1 MACWRLRKSN
11 NLVFGGANN
20 SVGRVGRWLP
30 IAAGIAAL
38 VFMGDAL
45 VSNLLL
51 YFSDQ
56 GFERYL
62 NFSLSAGLFPL
73 GTVRGLVYVSV
84 IGMVMLA
91 GVVAFNHVPGGRQ
104 LSAGGRW
111 LAVAVGFFGAVAW
124 MNSFS
129 FLASD
134 FSSLITVTG
143 IDTFLGGAHRAE
155 QVSSLPS
162 DVNPLLEAPSVAL
175 AGAVEECAYAVL
187 LLLLVRY
194 RRWRLPYAIT
204 VVVVLRGLVHL
215 HTGTVYALLSLLPLG
230 LFAALYVLETGRIV
244 PLMLGH
250 AAFNYLALTPPPP
263 ISYGTWQYILGVG
276 ARPVMTTL
284 GYALTLIGAMALSG
298 RAKVK

>member
-1 MACWRLRKSN
+1 M
-11 NLVFGGANN
+11 
-20 SVGRVGRWLP
+20 
-30 IAAGIAAL
+30 AAGLAAL

-51 YFSDQ
+51 YFPDN
-56 GFERYL
+56 GFARYV
-62 NFSLSAGLFPL
+62 NFGLLAGLFPL

-91 GVVAFNHVPGGRQ
+91 GVVAFNHTPAGRQ
-104 LSAGGRW
+104 LLPRGRG
-111 LAVAVGFFGAVAW
+111 LAVAVGFFGAAAW
-124 MNSFS
+124 LKTYN
-129 FLASD
+129 FLQSE
-134 FSSLITVTG
+134 FSSLITVSG
-143 IDTFLGGAHRAE
+143 IDTFLGGTRSTE
-155 QVSSLPS
+155 QASSLPS
-162 DVNPLLEAPSVAL
+162 DANPLLEAPSVAL

-215 HTGTVYALLSLLPLG
+215 HTGTIYALLFLLPLG
-230 LFAALYVLETGRIV
+230 LFAAFYVLETVRIV
-244 PLMLGH
+244 PLILGH

-263 ISYGTWQYILGVG
+263 MSYGTWQYILGVG
-276 ARPVMTTL
+276 AIPVMTTL

-298 RAKVK
+298 RARQSKIEPKTTRSS

>member
-1 MACWRLRKSN
+1 MERLRSR
-11 NLVFGGANN
+11 G
-20 SVGRVGRWLP
+20 GRWLP
-30 IAAGIAAL
+30 VAAGIAAL

-51 YFSDQ
+51 YFPDN
-56 GFERYL
+56 GFARYV
-62 NFSLSAGLFPL
+62 NFGLLAGLFPL

-91 GVVAFNHVPGGRQ
+91 GVLAFNHVPAGRQ
-104 LSAGGRW
+104 LSARGRG
-111 LAVAVGFFGAVAW
+111 LAVAVGFFGVAAW
-124 MNSFS
+124 MNSSGFLTSGFS
-129 FLASD
+129 P
-134 FSSLITVTG
+134 LITVTG

-155 QVSSLPS
+155 QVSSLLS
-162 DVNPLLEAPSVAL
+162 DANPLLEAPSVAL
-175 AGAVEECAYAVL
+175 AGAVEECAYAIL

-204 VVVVLRGLVHL
+204 IVVVLRGLVHL
-215 HTGTVYALLSLLPLG
+215 HTGTIYALLSLLPLG
-230 LFAALYVLETGRIV
+230 LFAAFYVLETGRIV

-263 ISYGTWQYILGVG
+263 MSYGTWQYILGVG
-276 ARPVMTTL
+276 SIPVMTLL

-298 RAKVK
+298 RARQSKIEPKTTRSS